1 MGRII
6 GSPKSVQ
13 RKFMDGS
20 QRVNLVAKYTL
31 KPMMHIHNAIKMMR
45 YPLFLRP
52 TPSHSA
58 TQATPAHAGAG
69 AAPFSPPPPPVK
81 LAMNS

>member
-31 KPMMHIHNAIKMMR
+31 KAMMHIHNAIKMMR
-45 YPLFLRP
+45 YPCSCAQL
-52 TPSHSA
+52 
-58 TQATPAHAGAG
+58 
-69 AAPFSPPPPPVK
+69 PPVQ
-81 LAMNS
+81 LLRQRQVTPEQAQRRSLRLHHQSSSP